1 MEFRVFNLIKQYGNW
16 SKQSD
21 IELIYN
27 RLLEVMPIDDETPSR
42 DIKSVVLDLVK
53 CDSCG
58 EYETEYFTMI
68 TTLVLDENGG
78 GGRMCYTCRGNG

>member
-16 SKQSD
+16 SKESD

-27 RLLEVMPIDDETPSR
+27 RLLEVMPIDDETPNR
-42 DIKSVVLDLVK
+42 DILNVVLDLVK

-58 EYETEYFTMI
+58 EYETEYFTTI

-78 GGRMCYTCRGNG
+78 DGRMCYTCRGNG